1 MDGMSGQSLAFD
13 RNVSCKPRL
22 VGGGPAYRQAGRG
35 TISTKLPLLAARHC
49 VPGKPRPYMG
59 GELHIQ
65 VTENNSVNY
74 TKVTNK
80 ELKFIQ
86 SLVGSERMSTGE
98 SVLDLHS
105 KDESFH
111 QRRKPDVVVWPL
123 HTEEISQILKMA
135 NERRIPITPW
145 GAGTSLEGNPIPVE
159 GGIVLDLQQ
168 MNRILELRAEDLQV
182 RVEAG
187 VIYKE
192 LNQYLSRFGL
202 FFPPDPGAAATIGG
216 MVGNNASG
224 VRTVKYGATKEYVLS
239 MVVVRPSG
247 EVIRVGTNA
256 IKSSSG
262 YDLCRLFV
270 GSEGTLGTVTE
281 VTLRLIGLPSEVM
294 AAVAQFNLIR
304 EATDTVSQVMRSGL
318 SPAALEF
325 LDAPTVGVVNRFKNL
340 SLEERPTL
348 FIEFHGASAIGLKDE
363 LDIVKQICGEHQC
376 FQFDSGIG
384 REERNRLWEAR
395 YGVRESIKVNNP
407 GFHPLVIDTAV
418 PISKYPDM
426 VEWGQK
432 IIEKR
437 GLKGFA
443 FGHAGSG
450 NLHMEIMGIPEERT
464 QWQNVRE
471 AEEEMVYFALKC
483 GGTATGEHGIGIGKK
498 KFMEKE
504 HGESL
509 LLMKQ
514 IKKLLD
520 PNGIMNPG
528 KIFE

>member
-1 MDGMSGQSLAFD
+1 MEYG
-13 RNVSCKPRL
+13 
-22 VGGGPAYRQAGRG
+22 
-35 TISTKLPLLAARHC
+35 
-49 VPGKPRPYMG
+49 
-59 GELHIQ
+59 
-65 VTENNSVNY
+65 
-74 TKVTNK
+74 KVTNK
-80 ELKFIQ
+80 ELEFIR
-86 SLVGSERMSTGE
+86 SIVGPGRMSIGE
-98 SVLDLHS
+98 SILELHS

-111 QRRKPDVVVWPL
+111 QRRKPEVVVWPL
-123 HTEEISQILKMA
+123 SSAEISQILKMA
-135 NERRIPITPW
+135 NEDRIPVTPW

-168 MNRILELRAEDLQV
+168 MTRILELRTEDLQV

-192 LNQYLSRFGL
+192 LNQTLSRHGL
-202 FFPPDPGAAATIGG
+202 FFPPDPGASATIGG

-224 VRTVKYGATKEYVLS
+224 IRTIKYGATKDFILS
-239 MVVVRPSG
+239 MVVVLPSG
-247 EVIRVGTNA
+247 EIIHVGTNA
-256 IKSSSG
+256 IKTSSG

-270 GSEGTLGTVTE
+270 GSEGTLGVVTE
-281 VTLRLIGLPSEVM
+281 VTLRLIGFPAEFM
-294 AAVAQFNLIR
+294 AAIAQFNPIR
-304 EATDTVSQVMRSGL
+304 EATDTVIQIMRSGL

-325 LDAPTVGVVNRFKNL
+325 LDAPTVQVVNQFKKL

-348 FIEFHGASAIGLKDE
+348 FIEFHGTSAAGLKEE
-363 LDIVKQICGEHQC
+363 LEMVKEICGENRS
-376 FQFDSGIG
+376 FRFDAGIG

-407 GFHPLVIDTAV
+407 GFYPLVIDTAV
-418 PISKYPDM
+418 PISKYSDM
-426 VEWGQK
+426 VEWGQR
-432 IIEKR
+432 IVEKK
-437 GLKGFA
+437 GLKGYA

-450 NLHMEIMGIPEERT
+450 NLHMEILGIPEEKA
-464 QWQNVRE
+464 QWQKVRE
-471 AEEEMVYFALKC
+471 AEEEIVHFALEC

-498 KFMEKE
+498 KFMKKE

-509 LLMKQ
+509 TLMKR

>member
-1 MDGMSGQSLAFD
+1 VKGKFPAF
-13 RNVSCKPRL
+13 N
-22 VGGGPAYRQAGRG
+22 
-35 TISTKLPLLAARHC
+35 
-49 VPGKPRPYMG
+49 
-59 GELHIQ
+59 IQ
-65 VTENNSVNY
+65 VAEKNSVKY

-80 ELKFIQ
+80 ELEFIR
-86 SLVGSERMSTGE
+86 SMVGAERMSTGE
-98 SVLDLHS
+98 SVLELHS

-111 QRRKPDVVVWPL
+111 QKRKPDVVVWPL
-123 HTEEISQILKMA
+123 RTEEISQILKMA
-135 NERRIPITPW
+135 NEKRIPVTPW

-168 MNRILELRAEDLQV
+168 MNHILEFRAEDLQV

-192 LNQYLSRFGL
+192 LNEYLSRFGL
-202 FFPPDPGAAATIGG
+202 FFPPDPGAAATVGG

-224 VRTVKYGATKEYVLS
+224 IRTVKYGATKDFVLS

-247 EVIRVGTNA
+247 EVMQVGTNA

-270 GSEGTLGTVTE
+270 GSEGTLGVVTE
-281 VTLRLIGLPSEVM
+281 VTLRLIGLPAEFM

-304 EATDTVSQVMRSGL
+304 EATDTVSQIMRSGL

-325 LDAPTVGVVNRFKNL
+325 LDAPTVRVVNQFKKL
-340 SLEERPTL
+340 SLKERPTL
-348 FIEFHGASAIGLKDE
+348 FIEFHGASAVGLKE
-363 LDIVKQICGEHQC
+363 EVEIVKEICVEHRSLE
-376 FQFDSGIG
+376 FDSGIG

-395 YGVRESIKVNNP
+395 YGVRESIQVSNP
-407 GFHPLVIDTAV
+407 GFYRLVIDTAV

-426 VEWGQK
+426 MEWAQK
-432 IIEKR
+432 IVEKK
-437 GLKGFA
+437 GLKGYA

-450 NLHMEIMGIPEERT
+450 NLHMEIMGIPEEKA
-464 QWQNVRE
+464 QWKKVQE
-471 AEEEMVYFALKC
+471 AEEEIVYFALEC

-514 IKKLLD
+514 IKNLLD

-528 KIFE
+528 KIFDNS

>member
-1 MDGMSGQSLAFD
+1 M
-13 RNVSCKPRL
+13 
-22 VGGGPAYRQAGRG
+22 
-35 TISTKLPLLAARHC
+35 
-49 VPGKPRPYMG
+49 
-59 GELHIQ
+59 E
-65 VTENNSVNY
+65 Y
-74 TKVTNK
+74 TKVTKK
-80 ELKFIQ
+80 ELEFIQ
-86 SLVGSERMSTGE
+86 SLVGSGRLSTGE

-123 HTEEISQILKMA
+123 RTEEISQILKMA
-135 NERRIPITPW
+135 NEKRIPVTPW

-168 MNRILELRAEDLQV
+168 MNHVLELRTEDLQV

-202 FFPPDPGAAATIGG
+202 FFPPDPGAAATVGG

-224 VRTVKYGATKEYVLS
+224 VRTVKYGATKDYVLS
-239 MVVVRPSG
+239 MVIVLPSG
-247 EVIRVGTNA
+247 EIIRVGTNA

-270 GSEGTLGTVTE
+270 GSEGTLGIVTE
-281 VTLRLIGLPSEVM
+281 VTLRLIGLPAEFMS
-294 AAVAQFNLIR
+294 AVAQFSLIR
-304 EATDTVSQVMRSGL
+304 EATDTVIQTMRSGL

-325 LDAPTVGVVNRFKNL
+325 LDAPTVHVVNQFKKL

-348 FIEFHGASAIGLKDE
+348 FIEFHGASAAGLREE
-363 LDIVKQICGEHQC
+363 LEIVKEICGEHQSLR
-376 FQFDSGIG
+376 FDSGIG

-395 YGVRESIKVNNP
+395 YGVRESIKVNNT

-418 PISKYPDM
+418 PISKYSDM
-426 VEWGQK
+426 VEWGQR
-432 IIEKR
+432 IIEKK
-437 GLKGFA
+437 GLKGYA

-450 NLHMEIMGIPEERT
+450 NLHMEIMGIPEEKA
-464 QWQNVRE
+464 QWQKVRE
-471 AEEEMVYFALKC
+471 AEEEIVYFALEC
-483 GGTATGEHGIGIGKK
+483 NGTATGEHGIGIGKK

-514 IKKLLD
+514 IKRLLD

-528 KIFE
+528 KIFD

>member
-1 MDGMSGQSLAFD
+1 MEYG
-13 RNVSCKPRL
+13 
-22 VGGGPAYRQAGRG
+22 
-35 TISTKLPLLAARHC
+35 
-49 VPGKPRPYMG
+49 
-59 GELHIQ
+59 
-65 VTENNSVNY
+65 
-74 TKVTNK
+74 KVTDK
-80 ELKFIQ
+80 ELEFIG
-86 SLVGSERMSTGE
+86 SIVGPERMSIGE
-98 SVLDLHS
+98 SILDLHS

-111 QRRKPDVVVWPL
+111 QRRKPEVVVWPL
-123 HTEEISQILKMA
+123 SSAEISQILKMA
-135 NERRIPITPW
+135 NEDRIPVTPW

-168 MNRILELRAEDLQV
+168 MNRILELRTEDLQV

-192 LNQYLSRFGL
+192 LNQTLSRHGL
-202 FFPPDPGAAATIGG
+202 FFPPDPGASATIGG

-224 VRTVKYGATKEYVLS
+224 IRTIKYGATKDFILS
-239 MVVVRPSG
+239 MVVVLPSG
-247 EVIRVGTNA
+247 EIIHVGTNA
-256 IKSSSG
+256 IKTSSG

-270 GSEGTLGTVTE
+270 GSEGTLGVVTE
-281 VTLRLIGLPSEVM
+281 VTLRLIGLPAEFM
-294 AAVAQFNLIR
+294 AAIAQFNPIR
-304 EATDTVSQVMRSGL
+304 EATDTVIQIMRSGL

-325 LDAPTVGVVNRFKNL
+325 LDAPTVQVVNQFKKL

-348 FIEFHGASAIGLKDE
+348 FIEFHGASAAGLREE
-363 LDIVKQICGEHQC
+363 LEMVKEICGENRS
-376 FQFDSGIG
+376 FRFDAGIG

-407 GFHPLVIDTAV
+407 GFYPLVIDTAV
-418 PISKYPDM
+418 PISKYSDM
-426 VEWGQK
+426 VEWGQR
-432 IIEKR
+432 IVEKK
-437 GLKGFA
+437 GLKGYA

-450 NLHMEIMGIPEERT
+450 NLHMEILGIPEEKA
-464 QWQNVRE
+464 QWQKVRE
-471 AEEEMVYFALKC
+471 AEEEIVHFALEC

-498 KFMEKE
+498 KFMKKE

-509 LLMKQ
+509 TLMKR

>member
-1 MDGMSGQSLAFD
+1 
-13 RNVSCKPRL
+13 
-22 VGGGPAYRQAGRG
+22 
-35 TISTKLPLLAARHC
+35 
-49 VPGKPRPYMG
+49 
-59 GELHIQ
+59 
-65 VTENNSVNY
+65 
-74 TKVTNK
+74 
-80 ELKFIQ
+80 
-86 SLVGSERMSTGE
+86 MSTGE

-123 HTEEISQILKMA
+123 QTEEISQILKMA
-135 NERRIPITPW
+135 NEKRIPVTPW

-168 MNRILELRAEDLQV
+168 MNHVLEVRTEDLQA

-187 VIYKE
+187 VLYKE
-192 LNQYLSRFGL
+192 LNQHLSRFGL
-202 FFPPDPGAAATIGG
+202 FFPPDPGASATLGG

-224 VRTVKYGATKEYVLS
+224 VRTVKYGATKDYILG
-239 MVVVRPSG
+239 MVVVLPSG

-270 GSEGTLGTVTE
+270 GSEGTLGLATE
-281 VTLRLIGLPSEVM
+281 VTLRLIGLPAEFM
-294 AAVAQFNLIR
+294 AAVVQFNPVR
-304 EATDTVSQVMRSGL
+304 EATDTVIQIMRSGL

-325 LDAPTVGVVNRFKNL
+325 LDAQTVRVVNQFKKL

-348 FIEFHGASAIGLKDE
+348 LIEFHGASAVGLKEE
-363 LDIVKQICGEHQC
+363 LEIVKEICDEHRSL
-376 FQFDSGIG
+376 QFDSGIG

-418 PISKYPDM
+418 PISKYSDM

-432 IIEKR
+432 IAEKK
-437 GLKGFA
+437 GLKGYA

-450 NLHMEIMGIPEERT
+450 NLHMEIMGIPEEEA
-464 QWQNVRE
+464 QWQKVRE
-471 AEEEMVYFALKC
+471 AEEEIVNFALEC

-498 KFMEKE
+498 KFMKKE

-528 KIFE
+528 KIFD